1 MHAHV
6 ANRVQQHPRF
16 RLALTGPLLLWS
28 PSWISWL
35 PAVSSC
41 GLWSTSRCRPFLP
54 PSSFTGLGRGISTPE
69 ASPMLPISVASM
81 LRPSSHT
88 SSRSDGSRAFR
99 RDPLGLV
106 RAGGGSSSGSSSAQ
120 RVTCARPSMR
130 PPRTGAPSTSRVSRW
145 WVCSLRDPVP
155 DAEYGRQIL
164 VEKGADEAHRF
175 ETEAGRR
182 RFSFRRAR
190 APGVCVYVLIPR
202 PTRYSTCSR

>member
-6 ANRVQQHPRF
+6 RNRVQQHPLF

-41 GLWSTSRCRPFLP
+41 GLWSASRCRPCLP
-54 PSSFTGLGRGISTPE
+54 PSSFTGLGRGISTPA

-81 LRPSSHT
+81 LQTSSHT

-120 RVTCARPSMR
+120 RVTCTRPSMR
-130 PPRTGAPSTSRVSRW
+130 PPSSPQDGRCRLQRQVADTPKPSKDVAKMHFFYGCGRCVSDLGDR
-145 WVCSLRDPVP
+145 
-155 DAEYGRQIL
+155 A
-164 VEKGADEAHRF
+164 A
-175 ETEAGRR
+175 RR
-182 RFSFRRAR
+182 RRN
-190 APGVCVYVLIPR
+190 PDLQ
-202 PTRYSTCSR
+202 

>member
-1 MHAHV
+1 MMPAMVIARPAVHAHV

-54 PSSFTGLGRGISTPE
+54 PSSFTGLGRGISTPA

-81 LRPSSHT
+81 LRPSSNT

-106 RAGGGSSSGSSSAQ
+106 RAGGGSSSGSSPAQ

-130 PPRTGAPSTSRVSRW
+130 PPRAPRTGAS
-145 WVCSLRDPVP
+145 PVLP
-155 DAEYGRQIL
+155 RPG
-164 VEKGADEAHRF
+164 F
-175 ETEAGRR
+175 EDVVV
-182 RFSFRRAR
+182 RAR
-190 APGVCVYVLIPR
+190 NPGCPSCAIQNY
-202 PTRYSTCSR
+202 